1 MTKKLKDI
9 LKNTKLVPSKKK
21 GENVVKEALPRPNSD
36 FMDGIIGVQFDVLD
50 HGFVRVIDYMG
61 NDSSV
66 IQAARVSYGAG
77 TKKISEDRGLLRYL
91 MRHYHSTPFEMA
103 EIKIHVKLPIFVARQ
118 WIRHRTASVNEYSA
132 RYSIMEDEFYI
143 PEPENLAVQS
153 SDNKQGRGKVL
164 DKEQAEKV
172 RELLIEDAN
181 RCYKNYEKM
190 IDEDGDIQLARELA
204 RMDLTVNSYTQWYWK
219 VNLHNFL
226 NFLRL
231 RIDRHAQYE
240 IRVYAELLLEILKGW
255 CPNTYEAFMDYR
267 VNAVSLSAQQWDL
280 IKNILVKY
288 PNELEKIPSN
298 LTKRE
303 WNEMLELIKNGSS
316 V

>member
-61 NDSSV
+61 NDASV
-66 IQAARVSYGAG
+66 VQAARVSYGAG

-153 SDNKQGRGKVL
+153 SDNKQGRGQIL
-164 DKEQAEKV
+164 NEEQAKKV
-172 RELLIEDAN
+172 RELLIDDAN

-190 IDEDGDIQLARELA
+190 IDEDGEIQLARELA

-231 RIDRHAQYE
+231 RIDGHAQYE

-255 CPNTYEAFMDYR
+255 CPNTCEAFMDYR
-267 VNAVSLSAQQWDL
+267 VNAVSLSAQQWDY
-280 IKNILVKY
+280 IKNILV
-288 PNELEKIPSN
+288 NNLSELNKMPSN

-303 WNEMLELIKNGSS
+303 WNEMLELIKK
-316 V
+316 

>member
-61 NDSSV
+61 NDASV
-66 IQAARVSYGAG
+66 VQAARVSYGAG

-91 MRHYHSTPFEMA
+91 MRHHHSTPFEMA

-153 SDNKQGRGKVL
+153 SDNKQGRGQIL
-164 DKEQAEKV
+164 NEEQAKKV
-172 RELLIEDAN
+172 RELLIDDAN

-190 IDEDGDIQLARELA
+190 IDEDGEIQLARELA

-231 RIDRHAQYE
+231 RIDGHAQYE

-255 CPNTYEAFMDYR
+255 CPNTCEAFMDYR
-267 VNAVSLSAQQWDL
+267 VNAVSLSAQQWDY
-280 IKNILVKY
+280 IKNILV
-288 PNELEKIPSN
+288 NNSSELNKMPSN

-303 WNEMLELIKNGSS
+303 WNEMLELIKK
-316 V
+316 